1 MVSKLNKLLY
11 GLRKASRQ
19 WFNKFSST
27 VQEHGFTRSM
37 ADSSLL
43 IKGLC
48 NNILAVLLD
57 YVDDII
63 LTNPNPNILKETQ
76 NFLANNFK
84 LKS

>member
-1 MVSKLNKLLY
+1 MVSKLNKSLH

-48 NNILAVLLD
+48 NTLVVLLD

-63 LTNPNPNILKETQ
+63 LTTPNQNILKETQ
-76 NFLANNFK
+76 NFLA
-84 LKS
+84 